1 MPEIKSSFLNDFPQF
16 TCVFFVHTSPILV
29 LSQKDLVLCL
39 VYPIKSYNQNSLHKS
54 LIQFLIVKLICII
67 NTKKIPNQNGLTPL
81 FYIVQIG
88 FFKNMKHRPS
98 FSNEIDEDKIFKV
111 INKNFSKIAPYWF
124 KLMSNWLIRAYNDFG
139 DIDKFIILI
148 YFINKDLIFCRKNGL
163 IIDYETF
170 YNDKS
175 IEIPKINISDI
186 SRDLIIPKESVRRK
200 IQDLEKEGVIRKNGK
215 KIFVDSF
222 AFIKAKAK
230 AEQTIKEVST
240 LLNKFNKILKD
251 EKITNK
257 VFTINQI
264 TVSLKNNFS
273 FCWYQFHKLL
283 FVFTNRWRITV
294 DDLETLTLGLVVLLN
309 TIGNKSFK
317 VKDLNRENW
326 AKIAQGADDVG
337 VNSNSLSDIT
347 GIPRPTVTR
356 KIKRLIEDGFLHIN
370 KKKLII
376 INMTSS
382 RFKKQIKMLDQNMKS
397 LSNMLYRIFNQI
409 RL

>member
-1 MPEIKSSFLNDFPQF
+1 
-16 TCVFFVHTSPILV
+16 
-29 LSQKDLVLCL
+29 
-39 VYPIKSYNQNSLHKS
+39 
-54 LIQFLIVKLICII
+54 
-67 NTKKIPNQNGLTPL
+67 
-81 FYIVQIG
+81 
-88 FFKNMKHRPS
+88 MKHRPS
-98 FSNEIDEDKIFKV
+98 FSNEIDEDKIFEV

-186 SRDLIIPKESVRRK
+186 SRDLIMPKESVRRK
-200 IQDLEKEGVIRKNGK
+200 IQDLEKEGVIRKSGK
-215 KIFVDSF
+215 KIFVDSS

-230 AEQTIKEVST
+230 AEKTLKEVST

-257 VFTINQI
+257 VFTIDQI
-264 TVSLKNNFS
+264 TVLLKNNFS
-273 FCWYQFHKLL
+273 FCWYQFHRLL

-294 DDLETLTLGLVVLLN
+294 DDLETLTLFLVVLLN
-309 TIGNKSFK
+309 TVDNKSFK
-317 VKDLNRENW
+317 AKVLNRENW
-326 AKIAQGADDVG
+326 TKIAQGADDVG
-337 VNSNSLSDIT
+337 VNPNSLSDIT

-376 INMTSS
+376 MNMTSS
-382 RFKKQIKMLDQNMKS
+382 RFKKQIKMQDQNTKS
-397 LSNMLYRIFNQI
+397 LSNMLHRIFNQI
-409 RL
+409 KNINTS

>member
-1 MPEIKSSFLNDFPQF
+1 
-16 TCVFFVHTSPILV
+16 
-29 LSQKDLVLCL
+29 
-39 VYPIKSYNQNSLHKS
+39 
-54 LIQFLIVKLICII
+54 
-67 NTKKIPNQNGLTPL
+67 
-81 FYIVQIG
+81 
-88 FFKNMKHRPS
+88 MKHRPS

-124 KLMSNWLIRAYNDFG
+124 KLMSNWLIRAYDDFG

-215 KIFVDSF
+215 KIFVDSS

-230 AEQTIKEVST
+230 AEETIKEVSN

-257 VFTINQI
+257 VFTIDQI
-264 TVSLKNNFS
+264 TVLLKNNFS

-309 TIGNKSFK
+309 TVDNKSFK
-317 VKDLNRENW
+317 AKVLNRENW
-326 AKIAQGADDVG
+326 TKIAQGADDVG
-337 VNSNSLSDIT
+337 VNPNSLSDIT

-382 RFKKQIKMLDQNMKS
+382 RFKKQIKMLDQNMRS
-397 LSNMLYRIFNQI
+397 LSNMLHRIFNQI

>member
-1 MPEIKSSFLNDFPQF
+1 
-16 TCVFFVHTSPILV
+16 
-29 LSQKDLVLCL
+29 
-39 VYPIKSYNQNSLHKS
+39 
-54 LIQFLIVKLICII
+54 
-67 NTKKIPNQNGLTPL
+67 
-81 FYIVQIG
+81 
-88 FFKNMKHRPS
+88 MKHRPS
-98 FSNEIDEDKIFKV
+98 FSNEIDEHKIFKV

-124 KLMSNWLIRAYNDFG
+124 ELMSNWLIRAYNVFG

-175 IEIPKINISDI
+175 IEIPKLNISDI
-186 SRDLIIPKESVRRK
+186 SKDLIIPKESVRRK
-200 IQDLEKEGVIRKNGK
+200 IQDLEKEGVIRKSGK
-215 KIFVDSF
+215 KIFVDSS

-230 AEQTIKEVST
+230 AEKTLKEVST
-240 LLNKFNKILKD
+240 LLNMFNKILID

-257 VFTINQI
+257 VFTVDEI

-309 TIGNKSFK
+309 TLDNKSFK

-337 VNSNSLSDIT
+337 VNANSLSDIT

-356 KIKRLIEDGFLHIN
+356 KIKRLVEDGFLHIN

-376 INMTSS
+376 MNMTSS
-382 RFKKQIKMLDQNMKS
+382 RFKKQIKMQDQNMKS
-397 LSNMLYRIFNQI
+397 LSNMLHRIFNQI

>member
-1 MPEIKSSFLNDFPQF
+1 
-16 TCVFFVHTSPILV
+16 
-29 LSQKDLVLCL
+29 
-39 VYPIKSYNQNSLHKS
+39 
-54 LIQFLIVKLICII
+54 
-67 NTKKIPNQNGLTPL
+67 
-81 FYIVQIG
+81 
-88 FFKNMKHRPS
+88 MKHRPS

-200 IQDLEKEGVIRKNGK
+200 IQDLEKEGVIRKSGK
-215 KIFVDSF
+215 KIFVDSS

-230 AEQTIKEVST
+230 AEKTLKEVST
-240 LLNKFNKILKD
+240 LLNMFNKILID

-257 VFTINQI
+257 VFTIDQI

-309 TIGNKSFK
+309 TVGNKSFK

-326 AKIAQGADDVG
+326 AKLAQGADDVG
-337 VNSNSLSDIT
+337 VNVNSLSDIT
-347 GIPRPTVTR
+347 GIPRPTVNR
-356 KIKRLIEDGFLHIN
+356 KVKRLIEDGFLHIN

-376 INMTSS
+376 MNMTSS
-382 RFKKQIKMLDQNMKS
+382 RFKKQIKMQDQNMKS

-409 RL
+409 KVINTN

>member
-1 MPEIKSSFLNDFPQF
+1 
-16 TCVFFVHTSPILV
+16 
-29 LSQKDLVLCL
+29 
-39 VYPIKSYNQNSLHKS
+39 
-54 LIQFLIVKLICII
+54 
-67 NTKKIPNQNGLTPL
+67 
-81 FYIVQIG
+81 
-88 FFKNMKHRPS
+88 MKHRPS

-124 KLMSNWLIRAYNDFG
+124 KLMSNWLIRAYNVFG
-139 DIDKFIILI
+139 DIDKFLILI
-148 YFINKDLIFCRKNGL
+148 YFINKDLVFCRKNGL

-200 IQDLEKEGVIRKNGK
+200 IQDLEKEGVIRKSGK
-215 KIFVDSF
+215 KIFVDSS

-230 AEQTIKEVST
+230 AEKTLKEVST
-240 LLNKFNKILKD
+240 LLNMFNKILID

-257 VFTINQI
+257 VFTIDQI

-283 FVFTNRWRITV
+283 FVFTNRWRIVV

-309 TIGNKSFK
+309 TVGNKSFK

-326 AKIAQGADDVG
+326 AKLAQGADDMG
-337 VNSNSLSDIT
+337 VNVNSLSDIT
-347 GIPRPTVTR
+347 GIPRPTVNR
-356 KIKRLIEDGFLHIN
+356 KVKRLIEDGFLHIN

-376 INMTSS
+376 MNMTRS
-382 RFKKQIKMLDQNMKS
+382 RFKKQIKMQDQNMKS

-409 RL
+409 KIINSD

>member
-1 MPEIKSSFLNDFPQF
+1 
-16 TCVFFVHTSPILV
+16 
-29 LSQKDLVLCL
+29 
-39 VYPIKSYNQNSLHKS
+39 
-54 LIQFLIVKLICII
+54 
-67 NTKKIPNQNGLTPL
+67 
-81 FYIVQIG
+81 
-88 FFKNMKHRPS
+88 MKHRPS
-98 FSNEIDEDKIFKV
+98 FSNEIGEDKIFKV

-124 KLMSNWLIRAYNDFG
+124 ELVTSWLIRAYNVFG
-139 DIDKFIILI
+139 DIDKFLILI
-148 YFINKDLIFCRKNGL
+148 YFINKDLVFCRKNGL

-200 IQDLEKEGVIRKNGK
+200 IQDLEKEGVIRKSGK
-215 KIFVDSF
+215 KIFVDSS

-230 AEQTIKEVST
+230 AEQTLKEVST
-240 LLNKFNKILKD
+240 LLNMFNKILID

-257 VFTINQI
+257 VFTIDEI

-309 TIGNKSFK
+309 TVDNKSFK
-317 VKDLNRENW
+317 AKVLNRENW
-326 AKIAQGADDVG
+326 TKIAQGADDVG
-337 VNSNSLSDIT
+337 VNPNSLSDIT

-356 KIKRLIEDGFLHIN
+356 KIKRLIEDGFLHMN
-370 KKKLII
+370 EKKLII
-376 INMTSS
+376 MNMTSS
-382 RFKKQIKMLDQNMKS
+382 RFKKQTKMLDQNMKS
-397 LSNMLYRIFNQI
+397 LSNMLHRILNQI
-409 RL
+409 KYINTN